1 MRAEALARR
10 AALDGER
17 LDVALIA
24 HLLDIPMPHGAVVG
38 AVWPL
43 PGEPD
48 LRPLLAALHARG
60 QSVMLPETPPQGRPL
75 EFRRWTPGSVMLA
88 GRFGTSHPEGPPG
101 RPDILLVPLLAF
113 DEAGGRLGYGGG
125 YYDRTLAIWPECR
138 SVGFGYAAQ
147 RVDSVPVEPHDVRL
161 DAIVTE
167 HGLMSPT

>member
-1 MRAEALARR
+1 MRAEALAKR
-10 AALDGER
+10 AALDRGR
-17 LDVALIA
+17 LDAALIA
-24 HLLDIPMPHGAVVG
+24 HLLRIPMPQGAVVG

-48 LRPLLAALHARG
+48 LRPLLHALHARG
-60 QSVMLPETPPQGRPL
+60 QSVVLPETPPRGRPL
-75 EFRRWTPGSVMLA
+75 EFRRWTPGCVMLA
-88 GRFGTSHPEGPPG
+88 GRFGTSYPEGLPG

-125 YYDRTLAIWPECR
+125 YYDRTLAMWPECR

-147 RVDSVPVEPHDVRL
+147 RVDSVPVEPHDIRL

-167 HGLMSPT
+167 RGLRSQT